1 MWRDLI
7 NASES
12 DYISENYLIE
22 IIPNFHAEKICL
34 VSGEYGPFKPNKI
47 IKIPL
52 WLAVKY
58 RNNNQCKIL
67 IPSTYENSYLN
78 GVLES
83 EKENKT
89 SLFDLP
95 PNFFEISNILFNN
108 AEDDFEDI
116 KKTRCFVA
124 DIKTITQNKI
134 NNMLKNIKNDDL
146 YLKLN
151 GLTSMELEQIRP
163 LLKSIFPLRLQILGN
178 VNIDYTHYL
187 LFNNMNN
194 NENEQK
200 NNENNN
206 DNGNGDSINN
216 DNKSKENNKEEDEK
230 DKSKESEKE
239 DNDDGSNDENENNNN
254 INNIEGLN

>member
-1 MWRDLI
+1 MWRDTI

-12 DYISENYLIE
+12 DYIAENYLIE
-22 IIPNFHAEKICL
+22 IIPSFHSEKISL
-34 VSGEYGPFKPNKI
+34 VSGDYGPFKPNKI

-58 RNNNQCKIL
+58 RNNNQCKII
-67 IPSTYENSYLN
+67 IPSIYENSYLN

-83 EKENKT
+83 EKENKN

-124 DIKTITQNKI
+124 DIKTLRQNKI
-134 NNMLKNIKNDDL
+134 NNMLKNIKNEDL

-151 GLTSMELEQIRP
+151 GLTSIELEQIRP
-163 LLKSIFPLRLQILGN
+163 LLKNIFPFRLQIKNN

-187 LFNNMNN
+187 LFNKMNEEEN
-194 NENEQK
+194 NEE
-200 NNENNN
+200 ENA
-206 DNGNGDSINN
+206 
-216 DNKSKENNKEEDEK
+216 ED
-230 DKSKESEKE
+230 
-239 DNDDGSNDENENNNN
+239 NNNN
-254 INNIEGLN
+254 INNDKDDEKEEISENKIEDEKGEKSEDNKDDENSNNNNKIEGFN

>member
-22 IIPNFHAEKICL
+22 IIPNFHAEKISL

-58 RNNNQCKIL
+58 RNNNQCKII

-83 EKENKT
+83 EKENKV

-124 DIKTITQNKI
+124 DIKTIRQNKI
-134 NNMLKNIKNDDL
+134 NNMLKNIKNEDL

-187 LFNNMNN
+187 LFNKISE

-200 NNENNN
+200 NNENEIINENN
-206 DNGNGDSINN
+206 D
-216 DNKSKENNKEEDEK
+216 ENNKSEEEEKDTKKEDEK
-230 DKSKESEKE
+230 ES
-239 DNDDGSNDENENNNN
+239 NNDENKEENINNNN
-254 INNIEGLN
+254 INNIEGFN

>member
-1 MWRDLI
+1 MSSSMWRDTI

-12 DYISENYLIE
+12 DYIAENYLIE
-22 IIPNFHAEKICL
+22 IIPSFHSEKISL
-34 VSGEYGPFKPNKI
+34 VSGDYGPFKPNKI

-58 RNNNQCKIL
+58 RNNNQCKII
-67 IPSTYENSYLN
+67 IPSIYENSYLN

-83 EKENKT
+83 EKENKN

-124 DIKTITQNKI
+124 DIKTLRQNKI
-134 NNMLKNIKNDDL
+134 NNMLKNIKNEDL

-151 GLTSMELEQIRP
+151 GLTSIELEQIRP
-163 LLKSIFPLRLQILGN
+163 LLKNIFPFRLQIKNN

-187 LFNNMNN
+187 LFNKMNEEEN
-194 NENEQK
+194 NEE
-200 NNENNN
+200 ENA
-206 DNGNGDSINN
+206 
-216 DNKSKENNKEEDEK
+216 ED
-230 DKSKESEKE
+230 
-239 DNDDGSNDENENNNN
+239 NNNN
-254 INNIEGLN
+254 INNDKDDEKEEISENKIEDEKGDKSEDNKDDENSNNNKIEGFN

>member
-7 NASES
+7 NASEL
-12 DYISENYLIE
+12 DYLSENYLIE
-22 IIPNFHAEKICL
+22 IIPNFHAPKISL

-58 RNNNQCKIL
+58 RNNNQCKII

-124 DIKTITQNKI
+124 DIKTIRQNKI
-134 NNMLKNIKNDDL
+134 NNMLKNIKNNDL

-163 LLKSIFPLRLQILGN
+163 LLKSVFPLRLQI
-178 VNIDYTHYL
+178 VNSKIQYTHHL
-187 LFNNMNN
+187 LFNESKDNENEDEQKNGDENEVDDNNKNNVNNNN
-194 NENEQK
+194 NEDE
-200 NNENNN
+200 
-206 DNGNGDSINN
+206 
-216 DNKSKENNKEEDEK
+216 KEKDKDKEEDN
-230 DKSKESEKE
+230 
-239 DNDDGSNDENENNNN
+239 NDDGSKDENTNN
-254 INNIEGLN
+254 INNIEGFN

>member
-1 MWRDLI
+1 MWRDTI

-12 DYISENYLIE
+12 DYIAENYLIE
-22 IIPNFHAEKICL
+22 IIPSFHSEKISL
-34 VSGEYGPFKPNKI
+34 VSGDYGPFKPNKI

-58 RNNNQCKIL
+58 RNNNQCKII
-67 IPSTYENSYLN
+67 IPSIYENSYLN

-83 EKENKT
+83 EKENKN

-124 DIKTITQNKI
+124 DIKTLRQNKI
-134 NNMLKNIKNDDL
+134 NNMLKNIKNEDL

-151 GLTSMELEQIRP
+151 GLTSIELEQIRP
-163 LLKSIFPLRLQILGN
+163 LLKNIFPFRLQIKNN

-187 LFNNMNN
+187 LFNKMNEEEN
-194 NENEQK
+194 NEE
-200 NNENNN
+200 ENA
-206 DNGNGDSINN
+206 
-216 DNKSKENNKEEDEK
+216 
-230 DKSKESEKE
+230 E
-239 DNDDGSNDENENNNN
+239 DNNNNN
-254 INNIEGLN
+254 INNDKDDEKEEISENKIEDEKGDKSEDNKDDENSNNNNKIEGFN

>member
-1 MWRDLI
+1 MCRDLI
-7 NASES
+7 NARES

-22 IIPNFHAEKICL
+22 IIPNFHAEKISL

-58 RNNNQCKIL
+58 RNNNQCKII

-83 EKENKT
+83 EKENKV

-108 AEDDFEDI
+108 AEDDFEDL

-124 DIKTITQNKI
+124 DIKTIRQNKI
-134 NNMLKNIKNDDL
+134 NNMLKNIKNEDL

-178 VNIDYTHYL
+178 VKIDYTHYL
-187 LFNNMNN
+187 LFNNKINEN
-194 NENEQK
+194 ENENEQK
-200 NNENNN
+200 NKENEINNENNN
-206 DNGNGDSINN
+206 KN
-216 DNKSKENNKEEDEK
+216 NKSDDEDEK
-230 DKSKESEKE
+230 DKKKE
-239 DNDDGSNDENENNNN
+239 DEKDSNDDDVNKDENINNNN
-254 INNIEGLN
+254 INNIEGFN

>member
-1 MWRDLI
+1 MSSNMWRDLI
-7 NASES
+7 NPSEL

-58 RNNNQCKIL
+58 RNNNQCKII

-124 DIKTITQNKI
+124 DIKTIRQNKI
-134 NNMLKNIKNDDL
+134 NNMLKGIKNDDL
-146 YLKLN
+146 SLKLN

-163 LLKSIFPLRLQILGN
+163 LLKSIFPIRPQILNDEVG
-178 VNIDYTHYL
+178 VGYTHVL
-187 LFNNMNN
+187 LFNSNENE

-200 NNENNN
+200 DDEKNDENQENN
-206 DNGNGDSINN
+206 D
-216 DNKSKENNKEEDEK
+216 KDEK
-230 DKSKESEKE
+230 DKNNESNDEDKEEKE
-239 DNDDGSNDENENNNN
+239 ENKDDGSKDDN
-254 INNIEGLN
+254 INSNNIEGFN

>member
-1 MWRDLI
+1 MWRDTI

-12 DYISENYLIE
+12 DYIAENYLIE
-22 IIPNFHAEKICL
+22 IIPSFHSEKISL
-34 VSGEYGPFKPNKI
+34 VSGDYGPFKPNKI

-58 RNNNQCKIL
+58 RNNNQCKII
-67 IPSTYENSYLN
+67 IPSIYENSYLN

-83 EKENKT
+83 EKENKN

-124 DIKTITQNKI
+124 DIKTLRQNKI
-134 NNMLKNIKNDDL
+134 NNMLKNIKNEDL

-151 GLTSMELEQIRP
+151 GLTSIELEQIRP
-163 LLKSIFPLRLQILGN
+163 LLKNIFPFRLQIKNN

-187 LFNNMNN
+187 LFNKMNEEEN
-194 NENEQK
+194 NEE
-200 NNENNN
+200 ENA
-206 DNGNGDSINN
+206 
-216 DNKSKENNKEEDEK
+216 ED
-230 DKSKESEKE
+230 
-239 DNDDGSNDENENNNN
+239 NNN
-254 INNIEGLN
+254 INNDKDDEKEEISKNKIEDEKGDKSEDNKDDENSNNNNKIEGFN

>member
-1 MWRDLI
+1 MSSSMWRDTI

-12 DYISENYLIE
+12 DYIAENYLIE
-22 IIPNFHAEKICL
+22 IIPSFHSEKISL
-34 VSGEYGPFKPNKI
+34 VSGDYGPFKPNKI

-58 RNNNQCKIL
+58 RNNNQCKII
-67 IPSTYENSYLN
+67 IPSIYENSYLN

-83 EKENKT
+83 EKENKN

-124 DIKTITQNKI
+124 DIKTLRQNKI
-134 NNMLKNIKNDDL
+134 NNMLKNIKNEDL

-151 GLTSMELEQIRP
+151 GLTSIELEQIRP
-163 LLKSIFPLRLQILGN
+163 LLKNIFPFRLQIKNN

-187 LFNNMNN
+187 LFNKMNEEENNEEENAEDNNNNMNN
-194 NENEQK
+194 DKDDEKEEISENK
-200 NNENNN
+200 
-206 DNGNGDSINN
+206 I
-216 DNKSKENNKEEDEK
+216 EDEK
-230 DKSKESEKE
+230 GDKSE
-239 DNDDGSNDENENNNN
+239 DNKDDENSNNNK
-254 INNIEGLN
+254 IEGFN

>member
-1 MWRDLI
+1 MSSSMWRDTI

-12 DYISENYLIE
+12 DYIAENYLIE
-22 IIPNFHAEKICL
+22 IIPSFHSEKISL
-34 VSGEYGPFKPNKI
+34 VSGDYGPFKPNKI

-58 RNNNQCKIL
+58 RNNNQCKII
-67 IPSTYENSYLN
+67 IPSIYENSYLN

-83 EKENKT
+83 EKENKN

-124 DIKTITQNKI
+124 DIKTLRQNKI
-134 NNMLKNIKNDDL
+134 NNMLKNIKNEDL

-151 GLTSMELEQIRP
+151 GLTSIELEQIRP
-163 LLKSIFPLRLQILGN
+163 LLKNIFPFRLQIKNN

-187 LFNNMNN
+187 LFNKMNEEEN
-194 NENEQK
+194 NEEENAGD
-200 NNENNN
+200 NNK
-206 DNGNGDSINN
+206 INN
-216 DNKSKENNKEEDEK
+216 DNDDEKEEISENKIEDEK
-230 DKSKESEKE
+230 GDKSE
-239 DNDDGSNDENENNNN
+239 DNKDDENSNNNK
-254 INNIEGLN
+254 IEGFN

>member
-1 MWRDLI
+1 MSLPMWRDLI
-7 NASES
+7 NASEL

-22 IIPNFHAEKICL
+22 ILPNFHSDKISL
-34 VSGEYGPFKPNKI
+34 VSGDYGPFKPNKI

-58 RNNNQCKIL
+58 RNNNQCKII
-67 IPSTYENSYLN
+67 IPSIYENSYLN

-83 EKENKT
+83 EKENKN

-124 DIKTITQNKI
+124 DIRTLRQNKI

-151 GLTSMELEQIRP
+151 GLTSIELEQIRP
-163 LLKSIFPLRLQILGN
+163 LLKNIFPFRLQIKN
-178 VNIDYTHYL
+178 NINIDYTHYL
-187 LFNNMNN
+187 LFNKTNDEEN
-194 NENEQK
+194 NEE
-200 NNENNN
+200 NNEE
-206 DNGNGDSINN
+206 GD
-216 DNKSKENNKEEDEK
+216 
-230 DKSKESEKE
+230 
-239 DNDDGSNDENENNNN
+239 NNN
-254 INNIEGLN
+254 IDNNKNESVENKIENEKDDKSEENKDDENSNNNHINIEGFN

>member
-1 MWRDLI
+1 MSSSMWRDTI

-12 DYISENYLIE
+12 DYIAENYLIE
-22 IIPNFHAEKICL
+22 IIPSFHSEKISL
-34 VSGEYGPFKPNKI
+34 VSGDYGPFKPNKI

-58 RNNNQCKIL
+58 RNNNQCKII
-67 IPSTYENSYLN
+67 IPSIYENSYLN

-83 EKENKT
+83 EKENKN

-124 DIKTITQNKI
+124 DIKTLRQNKI
-134 NNMLKNIKNDDL
+134 NNMLKNIKNEDL

-151 GLTSMELEQIRP
+151 GLTSIELEQIRP
-163 LLKSIFPLRLQILGN
+163 LLKNIFPFRLQIKNN
-178 VNIDYTHYL
+178 VNIDFTHYL
-187 LFNNMNN
+187 LFNKMNEEEN
-194 NENEQK
+194 NEEENAED
-200 NNENNN
+200 NNK
-206 DNGNGDSINN
+206 INN
-216 DNKSKENNKEEDEK
+216 DNNDEKEEISENKIEDEK
-230 DKSKESEKE
+230 GDKSE
-239 DNDDGSNDENENNNN
+239 DNKDDENSNNNK
-254 INNIEGLN
+254 IEGFN

>member
-1 MWRDLI
+1 MSSNIWRDLI
-7 NASES
+7 NASEF

-22 IIPNFHAEKICL
+22 IIPNFHSEKISL

-58 RNNNQCKIL
+58 RNNNQCKII

-124 DIKTITQNKI
+124 DIKTIRQNKI

-163 LLKSIFPLRLQILGN
+163 LLKSIFPLRLQIMSN
-178 VNIDYTHYL
+178 INIDYTHYL
-187 LFNNMNN
+187 LFNKMND

-200 NNENNN
+200 NNENEI
-206 DNGNGDSINN
+206 NGNKNN
-216 DNKSKENNKEEDEK
+216 EENNNIEGNEEDEK
-230 DKSKESEKE
+230 DKS
-239 DNDDGSNDENENNNN
+239 NENEKDEIKEENVNS
-254 INNIEGLN
+254 NNIEGFN

>member
-1 MWRDLI
+1 MSSSMWRDTI

-12 DYISENYLIE
+12 DYIAENYLIE
-22 IIPNFHAEKICL
+22 IIPSFHSEKISL
-34 VSGEYGPFKPNKI
+34 VSGDYGPFKPNKI

-58 RNNNQCKIL
+58 RNNNQCKII
-67 IPSTYENSYLN
+67 IPSIYENSYLN

-83 EKENKT
+83 EKENKN

-124 DIKTITQNKI
+124 DIKTLRQNKI
-134 NNMLKNIKNDDL
+134 NNMLKNIKNEDL

-151 GLTSMELEQIRP
+151 GLTSIELEQIRP
-163 LLKSIFPLRLQILGN
+163 LLKNIFPFRLQIKNN

-187 LFNNMNN
+187 LFNKMNEEEN
-194 NENEQK
+194 NEE
-200 NNENNN
+200 ENA
-206 DNGNGDSINN
+206 
-216 DNKSKENNKEEDEK
+216 ED
-230 DKSKESEKE
+230 
-239 DNDDGSNDENENNNN
+239 NNN
-254 INNIEGLN
+254 INNDKDDEKEEISENKIEDEKGDKSEDNKDDENSNNNNKIEGFN

>member
-7 NASES
+7 NASEI
-12 DYISENYLIE
+12 DYIAENYLIE

-52 WLAVKY
+52 WLATKY

-67 IPSTYENSYLN
+67 IPSIYENSYLN

-108 AEDDFEDI
+108 AEDDFDDI

-124 DIKTITQNKI
+124 DIKTIRQNKI

-178 VNIDYTHYL
+178 INIDYTHYL
-187 LFNNMNN
+187 LFNQIESENQQNN
-194 NENEQK
+194 NE
-200 NNENNN
+200 
-206 DNGNGDSINN
+206 
-216 DNKSKENNKEEDEK
+216 KENEENKENK
-230 DKSKESEKE
+230 
-239 DNDDGSNDENENNNN
+239 SNDEQDGNDNNNEKEKGENNDEESKEENINNNNN
-254 INNIEGLN
+254 IEGFN

>member
-7 NASES
+7 NASET
-12 DYISENYLIE
+12 DYIAENYLIE

-67 IPSTYENSYLN
+67 IPSIYENSYLN

-108 AEDDFEDI
+108 AEDDFDDI

-124 DIKTITQNKI
+124 DIKTIRQNKI

-178 VNIDYTHYL
+178 INIDYTHYL
-187 LFNNMNN
+187 LFNQIESENQQNN
-194 NENEQK
+194 NE
-200 NNENNN
+200 
-206 DNGNGDSINN
+206 
-216 DNKSKENNKEEDEK
+216 KENEENKENK
-230 DKSKESEKE
+230 
-239 DNDDGSNDENENNNN
+239 SNDEQDGNDNNNEKEKGENNDEESKEENINNNNN
-254 INNIEGLN
+254 IEGFN

>member
-7 NASES
+7 NASEI

-22 IIPNFHAEKICL
+22 IIPSFHAEKICL

-58 RNNNQCKIL
+58 RTNNQCKII
-67 IPSTYENSYLN
+67 IPSIYENSYLN

-124 DIKTITQNKI
+124 DIKTIRQNKI

-151 GLTSMELEQIRP
+151 GLTSMEVEQIRP

-178 VNIDYTHYL
+178 TNIDYTHYL
-187 LFNNMNN
+187 LFNKASE

-200 NNENNN
+200 NNENE
-206 DNGNGDSINN
+206 NN
-216 DNKSKENNKEEDEK
+216 DNKINEEDKEKEKEKNNDNNKEENYDEE
-230 DKSKESEKE
+230 SK
-239 DNDDGSNDENENNNN
+239 DENINNN
-254 INNIEGLN
+254 INSIEGFN

>member
-22 IIPNFHAEKICL
+22 IMPNFHAEKIRL
-34 VSGEYGPFKPNKI
+34 VSGEYGPFKPNKL
-47 IKIPL
+47 IKLPL

-58 RNNNQCKIL
+58 RNNKQCKII
-67 IPSTYENSYLN
+67 IPATYENSYLN

-83 EKENKT
+83 EKENKV

-108 AEDDFEDI
+108 AEDDFDDI

-124 DIKTITQNKI
+124 DIKTIRQNKI
-134 NNMLKNIKNDDL
+134 NNMLKNIKNEDL

-187 LFNNMNN
+187 LFNKISE
-194 NENEQK
+194 NENEEK
-200 NNENNN
+200 NNENNEEN
-206 DNGNGDSINN
+206 NN
-216 DNKSKENNKEEDEK
+216 DNNNNEKNANEEEDEK
-230 DKSKESEKE
+230 DKENNEEKENNDGESKE
-239 DNDDGSNDENENNNN
+239 ENVN
-254 INNIEGLN
+254 INEIEGFN

>member
-1 MWRDLI
+1 MWRDTI

-12 DYISENYLIE
+12 DYIAENYLIE
-22 IIPNFHAEKICL
+22 IIPSFHSEKISL
-34 VSGEYGPFKPNKI
+34 VSGDYGPFKPNKI

-58 RNNNQCKIL
+58 RNNNQCKII
-67 IPSTYENSYLN
+67 IPSIYENSYLN

-83 EKENKT
+83 EKENKN

-124 DIKTITQNKI
+124 DIKTLRQNKI
-134 NNMLKNIKNDDL
+134 NNMLKNIKNEDL

-151 GLTSMELEQIRP
+151 GLTSIELEQIRP
-163 LLKSIFPLRLQILGN
+163 LLKNIFPFRLQIKNN

-187 LFNNMNN
+187 LFNKMNEEEN
-194 NENEQK
+194 NEE
-200 NNENNN
+200 ENA
-206 DNGNGDSINN
+206 
-216 DNKSKENNKEEDEK
+216 ED
-230 DKSKESEKE
+230 
-239 DNDDGSNDENENNNN
+239 NNNN
-254 INNIEGLN
+254 INNDKDDEKEEINENKIEDEKGDKSEDIKDDENSNNNKIEGFN

>member
-1 MWRDLI
+1 MSSSMWRDTI

-12 DYISENYLIE
+12 DYIAENYLIE
-22 IIPNFHAEKICL
+22 IIPSFHSEKISL
-34 VSGEYGPFKPNKI
+34 VSGDYGPFKPNKI

-58 RNNNQCKIL
+58 RNNNQCKII
-67 IPSTYENSYLN
+67 IPSIYENSYLN

-83 EKENKT
+83 EKENKN

-124 DIKTITQNKI
+124 DIKTLRQNKI
-134 NNMLKNIKNDDL
+134 NNMLKNIKNEDL

-151 GLTSMELEQIRP
+151 GLTSIELEQIRP
-163 LLKSIFPLRLQILGN
+163 LLKNIFPFRLQIN
-178 VNIDYTHYL
+178 NKVNIDYTHYL
-187 LFNNMNN
+187 LFNKMNEEEN
-194 NENEQK
+194 NEE
-200 NNENNN
+200 ENA
-206 DNGNGDSINN
+206 
-216 DNKSKENNKEEDEK
+216 EE
-230 DKSKESEKE
+230 
-239 DNDDGSNDENENNNN
+239 NNN
-254 INNIEGLN
+254 INNDKDDEKEEISENKIEDEKGEKSEDNKEDENTDNNIEGFN

>member
-1 MWRDLI
+1 MLNDMWRDLI

-22 IIPNFHAEKICL
+22 IIPNFHAEKISL

-47 IKIPL
+47 IKLPL

-58 RNNNQCKIL
+58 RNNNQCKII
-67 IPSTYENSYLN
+67 IPSIYENSYLN
-78 GVLES
+78 RVLEI
-83 EKENKT
+83 EKENKI

-116 KKTRCFVA
+116 KQTRCCVA
-124 DIKTITQNKI
+124 DIKTIRQNKI

-163 LLKSIFPLRLQILGN
+163 LLKSIFPMRLKILGQ
-178 VNIDYTHYL
+178 VNIDFTHHL
-187 LFNNMNN
+187 LFNAIPKDNKNGQESDVGVGEN
-194 NENEQK
+194 NENRI
-200 NNENNN
+200 NDENK
-206 DNGNGDSINN
+206 D
-216 DNKSKENNKEEDEK
+216 EEEDEK
-230 DKSKESEKE
+230 DKSEEKDNGESK
-239 DNDDGSNDENENNNN
+239 DDENVNNNN
-254 INNIEGLN
+254 IEGFN

>member
-7 NASES
+7 NASEL
-12 DYISENYLIE
+12 DYISDNYLIE
-22 IIPNFHAEKICL
+22 IIPSFHSEKISL
-34 VSGEYGPFKPNKI
+34 ISGEYGPFKPNKI

-58 RNNNQCKIL
+58 RNNNQCKII
-67 IPSTYENSYLN
+67 IPSIYENSYLN

-83 EKENKT
+83 EKENKN

-124 DIKTITQNKI
+124 DIRTLRQNKI
-134 NNMLKNIKNDDL
+134 NNMLKNIKNEDL

-151 GLTSMELEQIRP
+151 GLTSIELEQIRP
-163 LLKSIFPLRLQILGN
+163 LLKNIFPFRLQIKGN
-178 VNIDYTHYL
+178 ANIDFTHSL
-187 LFNNMNN
+187 LFNKTNEEENEEN
-194 NENEQK
+194 NEE
-200 NNENNN
+200 ENN
-206 DNGNGDSINN
+206 INEKEEN
-216 DNKSKENNKEEDEK
+216 EIDENKIEDEK
-230 DKSKESEKE
+230 ADKSEEKRE
-239 DNDDGSNDENENNNN
+239 DENIN
-254 INNIEGLN
+254 NNIEGFN

>member
-7 NASES
+7 NPSEL
-12 DYISENYLIE
+12 DLISENYLIE
-22 IIPNFHAEKICL
+22 IIPTFHADKICL
-34 VSGEYGPFKPNKI
+34 VSGEYGPFKPNRI

-58 RNNNQCKIL
+58 RNNNQCKVI
-67 IPSTYENSYLN
+67 IPSTYDNSYLN

-108 AEDDFEDI
+108 AEDDFQDI

-124 DIKTITQNKI
+124 DIKTIRQNKI

-163 LLKSIFPLRLQILGN
+163 LLKSIFPLRLQIAGN

-187 LFNNMNN
+187 LFNEA

-200 NNENNN
+200 NNNNENNN
-206 DNGNGDSINN
+206 DDNENESENNINEN
-216 DNKSKENNKEEDEK
+216 IINKSNKEEKEK
-230 DKSKESEKE
+230 NNESENEENK
-239 DNDDGSNDENENNNN
+239 DDDGNKSENINS
-254 INNIEGLN
+254 NNIEGFN

>member
-22 IIPNFHAEKICL
+22 IIPNFHAEKIRL

-47 IKIPL
+47 IKLPL

-58 RNNNQCKIL
+58 RNNNQCKII
-67 IPSTYENSYLN
+67 IPATYENSYLN

-83 EKENKT
+83 EKENKV

-124 DIKTITQNKI
+124 DIKTIRQNKI
-134 NNMLKNIKNDDL
+134 NNMLKNIKNEDL

-187 LFNNMNN
+187 LFNKMNEEEN
-194 NENEQK
+194 NEEENAED
-200 NNENNN
+200 NNKISN
-206 DNGNGDSINN
+206 DNDDEKEEISE
-216 DNKSKENNKEEDEK
+216 NKIEDEK
-230 DKSKESEKE
+230 GDKSE
-239 DNDDGSNDENENNNN
+239 DNKDDENSNNNK
-254 INNIEGLN
+254 IEGFN

>member
-1 MWRDLI
+1 MLSDMWRDLI
-7 NASES
+7 SASES

-22 IIPNFHAEKICL
+22 ITPNFHAEKISL
-34 VSGEYGPFKPNKI
+34 ISGEYGPFKPNKI

-58 RNNNQCKIL
+58 RNNNQCKII
-67 IPSTYENSYLN
+67 IPSIYENSYLN

-108 AEDDFEDI
+108 AEDDFDDI

-124 DIKTITQNKI
+124 DIKTIRQNKI

-163 LLKSIFPLRLQILGN
+163 LLKSIFPMRLKILGQ
-178 VNIDYTHYL
+178 VNIDFTHHL
-187 LFNNMNN
+187 LFNAIPKDNKNGQENDVGEGEN
-194 NENEQK
+194 NENK
-200 NNENNN
+200 INDENK
-206 DNGNGDSINN
+206 D
-216 DNKSKENNKEEDEK
+216 EEEDEK
-230 DKSKESEKE
+230 DKSEEK
-239 DNDDGSNDENENNNN
+239 DNGENKDDENVNNNN
-254 INNIEGLN
+254 IEGFN

>member
-1 MWRDLI
+1 MWRDTI

-12 DYISENYLIE
+12 DYIAENYLIE
-22 IIPNFHAEKICL
+22 IIPSFHSEKISL
-34 VSGEYGPFKPNKI
+34 VSGDYGPFKPNKI

-58 RNNNQCKIL
+58 RNNNQCKII
-67 IPSTYENSYLN
+67 IPSIYENSYLN

-83 EKENKT
+83 EKENKN

-124 DIKTITQNKI
+124 DIKTLRQNKI
-134 NNMLKNIKNDDL
+134 NNMLKNIKNEDL

-151 GLTSMELEQIRP
+151 GLTSIELEQIRP
-163 LLKSIFPLRLQILGN
+163 LLKNIFPFRLQIKNN

-187 LFNNMNN
+187 LFNKMNEEEN
-194 NENEQK
+194 NEE
-200 NNENNN
+200 ENA
-206 DNGNGDSINN
+206 
-216 DNKSKENNKEEDEK
+216 ED
-230 DKSKESEKE
+230 
-239 DNDDGSNDENENNNN
+239 NNN
-254 INNIEGLN
+254 INNDKDDEKEEISENKIEDEKGDKSEDNKDDENSNNNKIEGFN

>member
-7 NASES
+7 NASEL

-58 RNNNQCKIL
+58 RNNNQCKII

-83 EKENKT
+83 EKQNKA

-124 DIKTITQNKI
+124 DIKTIRQNKI

-178 VNIDYTHYL
+178 ANIDYTHYL
-187 LFNNMNN
+187 LFNKISESENEAKNNEKENN
-194 NENEQK
+194 NE
-200 NNENNN
+200 ENNN
-206 DNGNGDSINN
+206 KNN
-216 DNKSKENNKEEDEK
+216 EEDEK
-230 DKSKESEKE
+230 DKKNDNDNEKE
-239 DNDDGSNDENENNNN
+239 GNEDENQEENINSNN
-254 INNIEGLN
+254 INNIEGFN

>member
-22 IIPNFHAEKICL
+22 IIPNFHSEKIYL

-58 RNNNQCKIL
+58 RTNNQCKII

-124 DIKTITQNKI
+124 DIKTIRQNKI

-187 LFNNMNN
+187 LFNKITE
-194 NENEQK
+194 NENEIE
-200 NNENNN
+200 NE
-206 DNGNGDSINN
+206 NN
-216 DNKSKENNKEEDEK
+216 DNKSNDEAKEKEKVK
-230 DKSKESEKE
+230 DKDKIIDNEKGENLDEESK
-239 DNDDGSNDENENNNN
+239 DENINNN
-254 INNIEGLN
+254 INSIEGFN

>member
-1 MWRDLI
+1 MSSSMWRDTI

-12 DYISENYLIE
+12 DYIAENYLIE
-22 IIPNFHAEKICL
+22 IIPSFHSEKISL
-34 VSGEYGPFKPNKI
+34 VSGDYGPFKPNKI

-58 RNNNQCKIL
+58 RNNNQCKII
-67 IPSTYENSYLN
+67 IPSIYENSYLN

-83 EKENKT
+83 EKENKN

-124 DIKTITQNKI
+124 DIKTLRQNKI
-134 NNMLKNIKNDDL
+134 NNMLKNIKNEDL

-151 GLTSMELEQIRP
+151 GLTSIELEQIRP
-163 LLKSIFPLRLQILGN
+163 LLKNIFPFRLQIKNN

-187 LFNNMNN
+187 LFNKMNEEEN
-194 NENEQK
+194 NEE
-200 NNENNN
+200 ENA
-206 DNGNGDSINN
+206 
-216 DNKSKENNKEEDEK
+216 ED
-230 DKSKESEKE
+230 
-239 DNDDGSNDENENNNN
+239 NNNN
-254 INNIEGLN
+254 INNDKDDEKEEISENKIEDEKGDKSEDNKDDENSNNNNKIEGFN

>member
-1 MWRDLI
+1 MWRDTI

-12 DYISENYLIE
+12 DYIAENYLIE
-22 IIPNFHAEKICL
+22 IIPSFHSEKISL
-34 VSGEYGPFKPNKI
+34 VSGDYGPFKPNKI

-58 RNNNQCKIL
+58 RNNNQCKII
-67 IPSTYENSYLN
+67 IPSIYENSYLN

-83 EKENKT
+83 EKENKN

-124 DIKTITQNKI
+124 DIKTLRQNKI
-134 NNMLKNIKNDDL
+134 NNMLKNIKNEDL

-151 GLTSMELEQIRP
+151 GLTSIELEQIRP
-163 LLKSIFPLRLQILGN
+163 LLKNIFPFRLQIKNN

-187 LFNNMNN
+187 LFNKMNEEEN
-194 NENEQK
+194 NEE
-200 NNENNN
+200 ENA
-206 DNGNGDSINN
+206 
-216 DNKSKENNKEEDEK
+216 ED
-230 DKSKESEKE
+230 
-239 DNDDGSNDENENNNN
+239 NNNN
-254 INNIEGLN
+254 INNDKDDEKEEISENKIEDEKGDKSEDNKDDDNSNNNNKIEGFN

>member
-1 MWRDLI
+1 MWRDTI

-12 DYISENYLIE
+12 DYIAENYLIE
-22 IIPNFHAEKICL
+22 IIPSFHSEKISL
-34 VSGEYGPFKPNKI
+34 VSGDYGPFKPNKI

-58 RNNNQCKIL
+58 RNNNQCKII
-67 IPSTYENSYLN
+67 IPSIYENSYLN

-83 EKENKT
+83 EKENKN

-124 DIKTITQNKI
+124 DIKTLRQNKI
-134 NNMLKNIKNDDL
+134 NNMLKNIKNEDL

-151 GLTSMELEQIRP
+151 GLTSIELEQIRP
-163 LLKSIFPLRLQILGN
+163 LLKNIFPFRLQIKNN

-187 LFNNMNN
+187 LFNKMNEEEN
-194 NENEQK
+194 NEE
-200 NNENNN
+200 ENA
-206 DNGNGDSINN
+206 
-216 DNKSKENNKEEDEK
+216 ED
-230 DKSKESEKE
+230 
-239 DNDDGSNDENENNNN
+239 NNN
-254 INNIEGLN
+254 INNDKDVEKEEISENKIEDEKGDKSEDNKDDENSNNNNKIEGFN